1 MRNTLRIELWKATHN
16 KMFFLS
22 LAVGIFLALADS
34 YLSSLT
40 VKELHQS
47 NLEALAQGYGTG
59 NHAGY
64 SLFVFWMPI
73 NGFQITTTYFCLIWP
88 ALAAIP
94 YGWSYCQE
102 RRSGVTQQIT
112 IRSNN
117 RIYFNSKYIA
127 VFVSGGLAV
136 MLPVLVNL
144 LVDSLICP
152 YEIPILGLV
161 PIFNGNFLSGLYY
174 TNPWLYAICWCGME
188 FLFGGAAACLC
199 FITGSIL
206 RFQVMTILVPL
217 ILLTVF
223 DSLSVRLFQ
232 GINLTVSPLKMVA
245 AASANINPG
254 WVLFTALGI
263 MLGISYA
270 AGYWQVVKHEAI

>member
-1 MRNTLRIELWKATHN
+1 MRSTLRIELWKATHN

-22 LAVGIFLALADS
+22 LAVGLFLALADS
-34 YLSSLT
+34 YFSSLT
-40 VKELHQS
+40 VKELHQAT
-47 NLEALAQGYGTG
+47 LDGLAQGYGTG
-59 NHAGY
+59 GHAGF
-64 SLFVFWMPI
+64 SLFVLWMPI
-73 NGFQITTTYFCLIWP
+73 NGFQITSTYFYLIWP

-112 IRSNN
+112 TRSNK

-136 MLPVLVNL
+136 MLPVFVNL
-144 LVDSLICP
+144 LVDALICP
-152 YEIPILGLV
+152 YELPILGLV

-217 ILLTVF
+217 VLLTVF

-232 GINLTVSPLKMVA
+232 GINLTVSPLQMVA

-270 AGYWQVVKHEAI
+270 TGYWQVVKHEAI